1 MARTRTASGGPGRA
15 GAASVKAGSGGGTV
29 LRYQNRVLNTYRGT
43 SVDEFGDVSDVGSP
57 LYTNIPA
64 AIAEVDEV
72 VYDAATQRPQ
82 TVRAVKGIVPG
93 WADIIAS
100 DTIQDSFTGWFYMV
114 ESLEAEPGIGY
125 YPPRK
130 LLTLRERSGVS
141 IASD

>member
-15 GAASVKAGSGGGTV
+15 GAQSVRAGSGGGTALKFMDRTLSV
-29 LRYQNRVLNTYRGT
+29 LRGT
-43 SVDEFGDVSDVGSP
+43 SVDSFGDQSDVGTP
-57 LYTNIPA
+57 LYTGIQA
-64 AIAEVDEV
+64 AIAEMDETV
-72 VYDAATQRPQ
+72 FDAATQRMSTIRQ
-82 TVRAVKGIVPG
+82 VKGIVPG

-100 DTIQDSFTGWFYMV
+100 DTLQDEFTGFYYMV
-114 ESLEAEPGIGY
+114 ESLESEPGIGF